1 MSIAG
6 NASNAMPG
14 SLQRFGPAQL
24 TGDARPDHTGSIRMF
39 SPDVWISQL
48 AWPTYDNRALSPQTR
63 AGGVSACGLGAHSGQ
78 ACRCRP
84 GPNCQR
90 STSASDLGGEP
101 SGSRKRM
108 PSK

>member
-1 MSIAG
+1 
-6 NASNAMPG
+6 MPG

-24 TGDARPDHTGSIRMF
+24 TGDARADHTGSIRMF

-48 AWPTYDNRALSPQTR
+48 AWPTNDNRALSPFTR

-78 ACRCRP
+78 GCRCLP

-90 STSASDLGGEP
+90 STSPSDLGGEP

-108 PSK
+108 PSKCSDTGPE